1 MQTCVL
7 SVIREK
13 DIQFQVPKHV
23 DDPRTD
29 YPHFFI
35 LVKKIVA
42 VFVSIRLKYYC
53 KIFRETKLDKK
64 VRKKLSKLVL
74 FKNQ

>member
-1 MQTCVL
+1 M
-7 SVIREK
+7 
-13 DIQFQVPKHV
+13 

-42 VFVSIRLKYYC
+42 VFVSIRLKHYC